1 MSIRRR
7 KEEPL
12 IRIPEH
18 SDAALAELEEYGIDY
33 FDYANYEGDHIVAY
47 KRWGRGFTKTIISEV
62 KNGK

>member
-18 SDAALAELEEYGIDY
+18 SDEALEELEECGIGY

-62 KNGK
+62 KNGE